1 MQDGSLIRLP
11 DGSTWRAPS
20 LASADRERVR
30 WYGFESFARMA
41 LPHVPGMPDRPL
53 WNWHFTELCTHAQ
66 ALYEGRCSVLN
77 EMLPPGL
84 GKSTVNIVLFPLFLW
99 TQDSSLQI
107 MTAGY
112 GKDLVRSFSQQTIDL
127 LKSAWFVERWGSL
140 LKERKSEPDIQSI
153 HTKRG
158 GHRKAVTAPL
168 GSGTGFHGDYY
179 LLDDLIKANEAQQ
192 PRALKKVTDWIGS
205 SVVSRGRLTS
215 EQKILS
221 GMQRL
226 AIHDPAGAL
235 RTAFEGLTTYVE
247 LMLPYRFEPER
258 RCVTPFGGDR
268 RAREGEVIWD
278 TPAVRKTVL
287 GIERMTGGAT
297 SQQARA
303 QLQQDPTTG
312 DDAIFDSKDFQRFTL
327 EQMPFAQTLAV
338 ISVDPTFTNG
348 KPRKKGKDSDFV
360 ALEVWG
366 VHASPAGDVNFYC
379 YFSEEVRRGF
389 NETLAAIIGARQAW
403 QVAFILVELAAAGH
417 PIVETL
423 NGIGIPG
430 VTGVQV
436 HGGGDSPIG
445 KIQKARAASYFFKA
459 RRVHFLADAPWYD
472 RKARNLIHFPNGPH
486 DDDVDTTTQALLWL
500 AQQYGMTGAW
510 NAAVLGWHDEL
521 RQLAGTS
528 QEPSARGLTAGERE
542 NIARMRRAGDNALAD
557 MVEQA
562 GIIDTNGFSVPMLV
576 G

>member
-1 MQDGSLIRLP
+1 MQDGSVIRLP

-30 WYGFESFARMA
+30 WYGFEAFAKLA
-41 LPHVPGMPDRPL
+41 LPHVPGMPERPL
-53 WNWHFTELCTHAQ
+53 WNWHFDELCIHAQ
-66 ALYEGRCSVLN
+66 ALYDGKCSVLN

-84 GKSTVNIVLFPLFLW
+84 GKSTINIVLFPLYLW
-99 TQDSSLQI
+99 TQDAALQT

-112 GKDLVRSFSQQTIDL
+112 GKDLVRSFAQQTIDL
-127 LKSAWFVERWGSL
+127 MRSRWFVERWGTL
-140 LKERKSEPDIQSI
+140 LKDRKSDHDIQSL

-235 RTAFEGLTTYVE
+235 RTAFEGLSTYVE
-247 LMLPYRFEPER
+247 LMLPYRFEPHR

-268 RAREGEVIWD
+268 RARDQEVIWD

-287 GIERMTGGAT
+287 GIERMTGGPN

-312 DDAIFDSKDFQRFTL
+312 DDAIFDEKYFKRFTL
-327 EQMPFAQTLAV
+327 EEMPFEQTLAV

-348 KPRKKGKDSDFV
+348 KVKKGKAGDYV

-366 VHASPAGDVNFYC
+366 IHATPDGQVDFYC
-379 YFSEEVRRGF
+379 YYSEEVRRGF
-389 NETLAAIIGARQAW
+389 NETLAGIIGARQAW

-423 NGIGIPG
+423 TNIGIPG
-430 VTGVQV
+430 VTGVPV
-436 HGGGDSPIG
+436 HGGNSGDSPIG

-459 RRVHFLADAPWYD
+459 GHVHFLADAPWYA
-472 RKARNLIHFPNGPH
+472 RKARNLVHFPNGPH
-486 DDDVDTTTQALLWL
+486 DDDVDTTSQALLWL

-510 NAAVLGWHDEL
+510 NAAVTGWEAEL
-521 RQLAGTS
+521 KQLSGAVQGGPP
-528 QEPSARGLTAGERE
+528 QEQGL
-542 NIARMRRAGDNALAD
+542 
-557 MVEQA
+557 
-562 GIIDTNGFSVPMLV
+562 IIDTDGISLPMLV